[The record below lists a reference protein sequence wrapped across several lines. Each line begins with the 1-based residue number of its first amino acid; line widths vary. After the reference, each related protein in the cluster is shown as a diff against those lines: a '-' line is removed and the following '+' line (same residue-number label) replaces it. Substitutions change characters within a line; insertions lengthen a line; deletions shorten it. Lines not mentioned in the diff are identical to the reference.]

1 MEIIPGSHALP
12 TAQVQHPEGAE
23 ILVEMAMQYLNV
35 YRSDFDIF
43 DWLCKGDLVESL
55 TVDKKVPHVT
65 GIVQSVDNDG
75 WVKFEQGYNADGSQV
90 SASTYFVCI
99 C

>member
-23 ILVEMAMQYLNV
+23 ILIEMAMMYLNV
-35 YRSDFDIF
+35 YRSDFDIL

-55 TVDKKVPHVT
+55 TVDKKASCVT

-75 WVKFEQGYNADGSQV
+75 QVKFEQG
-90 SASTYFVCI
+90 
-99 C
+99 